1 MENGKKIS
9 IDSATM
15 MNKIFELI
23 EAQKLFDIPQ
33 NKLDILIHPESLVHA
48 IVELKNGLFQ
58 FIYHE
63 TSMVIPIANAIYDGK
78 ININEFLKLKKKR
91 IILELEI

>member
-48 IVELKNGLFQ
+48 IVELKNGLKCNL
-58 FIYHE
+58 FIMKHQWSYH
-63 TSMVIPIANAIYDGK
+63 
-78 ININEFLKLKKKR
+78 
-91 IILELEI
+91 

>member
-9 IDSATM
+9 IDSSTM

-48 IVELKNGLFQ
+48 IVGVKKWTFQ

-63 TSMVIPIANAIYDGK
+63 TSMVIPLANAIYDGK
-78 ININEFLKLKKKR
+78 ININEFYKNKKR
-91 IILELEI
+91 RILELEI